1 MTISRQIDLL
11 TDHIDQIWA
20 DVPERD
26 PELLSVQK
34 QRVKKKLVA
43 QKLMLCR
50 HRWKSIPALYRRAR
64 EGEVTCL
71 LLGIAVDEAIKAA
84 KE

>member
-20 DVPERD
+20 GVPERD

-43 QKLMLCR
+43 QKRMLCR
-50 HRWKSIPALYRRAR
+50 HRWNSIPVVYRRDR
-64 EGEVTCL
+64 EGEVTGL
-71 LLGIAVDEAIKAA
+71 LLGIAVDEAMKAA
-84 KE
+84 K